1 MKGISTDKKHYILS
15 SLIASPAQVR
25 AVLTLLLLLV
35 VVVVGLGEV
44 VVGEDKV
51 VGRHQVGRQRREGEP
66 AYLLHELQPQQRF
79 SALKVCIMCQTSSA
93 AISL

>member
-1 MKGISTDKKHYILS
+1 MKGISTDKKTLYLEWLS
-15 SLIASPAQVR
+15 IASPTQVR
-25 AVLTLLLLLV
+25 AVLPLLLL
-35 VVVVGLGEV
+35 VVVGLGEV

-51 VGRHQVGRQRREGEP
+51 VGRQRREGEP

>member
-1 MKGISTDKKHYILS
+1 M
-15 SLIASPAQVR
+15 R
-25 AVLTLLLLLV
+25 AVLPLLLQ
-35 VVVVGLGEV
+35 VVVGLGEVVVGEDKV

>member
-25 AVLTLLLLLV
+25 VVLPLLLLVV

-51 VGRHQVGRQRREGEP
+51 VGRQRREGEP
-66 AYLLHELQPQQRF
+66 AYLLHQLQPQQRF